1 MDLIYITNDQD
12 QASVLQSAGVNRV
25 MVDLEINGKVKRQGH
40 LDTVISRHA
49 IDDVG
54 KLRSVLSTSELMV
67 RVNPIHADSRTEIDR
82 CVDLG
87 ADRIMLPMFTTAS
100 EVAQF
105 LKLVGGRT
113 KTCLLLETPASVV
126 RLESI
131 LEVPGVEEIHIGL
144 NDLHL
149 GFGLSFMFEL
159 VSGGVIDLCSRAIN
173 ARSIKFG
180 FGGIARLGT
189 GVLPS
194 DLILSEHSR
203 IGSSQVILSRD
214 FQNIFVDAKTP
225 QDAER
230 ALRREINKIRNHLA
244 QLKDDYN
251 SHRDNREILSRIVHE
266 YVRQRADIKQAA

>member
-1 MDLIYITNDQD
+1 
-12 QASVLQSAGVNRV
+12 